1 MSVGSLG
8 LAVLW
13 LLPLTSGQNHTA
25 AHGST
30 EDRTT
35 GWSPVSE
42 TPPASTMFVPGSEA
56 AAAATPTDSTPPR
69 FDRSTEGRK
78 STTSSAHASDSI
90 GTTRAPPGSSA
101 QTPTQPAT
109 RLVSTQPA
117 TRLVSTQPATRLV
130 STQPATRLVSTQP
143 ATRLVSTQP
152 ATRLVSTQPAT
163 RLVSTVSTST
173 GPAESGG
180 TSTSPVPAAS
190 YRTPKAATRPGK
202 EEEPDEGPN
211 HGKVVAGLIGGALL
225 VMVVGFLLIYVK
237 KRRLQNRQMATD
249 DWAGPSPFLA
259 GGADGGGGRASTSP
273 SNRISLSSFLTQR
286 LSRRLSAL
294 PETGEEFADMTAS
307 TFGGKGSLFAREEDG
322 KAGLGPGGRSNG
334 DTPETAEHHHNNH
347 NNNNNND
354 DDNSEVA

>member
-101 QTPTQPAT
+101 QTP
-109 RLVSTQPA
+109 
-117 TRLVSTQPATRLV
+117 
-130 STQPATRLVSTQP
+130 TQPATRLVSTQP